1 MKAWNKLRAAG
12 VFAVLLT
19 MVLTSGGCGRS
30 EKKGQIIVTPTPTVS
45 DGGKVSKT
53 PKEQAMDAYREI
65 LTAAPAIAGAQDI
78 LADITLRYEQNL
90 EMFGDHVERYAYY
103 DLNRDEIPELIALS
117 VVNAR
122 WTPVSVYTYAD
133 GKAVLLEDP
142 SDPEAHG
149 TFEQSSL
156 SNGAYLLYFC
166 KENHI
171 HNVWRGVDP
180 FGGAAEENH
189 AYELAGTELKEVA
202 CDLSE
207 DSPSVPFDD
216 IAENNA
222 AKERDIPAP
231 TPEPKKEIRIDYY
244 RLPEVYSKF
253 LSEEEIS
260 FYRKLVTAWLNYE
273 PKVPYDD
280 YDKQIN
286 HVWGMI
292 QECFFLAYGDFDEE
306 KGFTVDD
313 RYVYFPYVSK
323 SKEEHDRIIAEFEER
338 VQTFFQ
344 GISEQE
350 EGYELARHIY
360 INYNKTIAYDYD
372 VSESGNHTF
381 ENSSGYTAIMKGTG
395 VCSSFAKGYT
405 FLARLAGLEAFD
417 VSGIGYPAAHEWG
430 ALKIGDKYYFAD
442 PTWDYTSDPLR
453 YRYFCFGLDQR
464 EADGYPEDKMSL
476 CCCGDFKM
484 SDYVTIE
491 RKGYE

>member
-1 MKAWNKLRAAG
+1 MRAAG

-45 DGGKVSKT
+45 DGGKVSKS

-171 HNVWRGVDP
+171 HNVWRGSRP
-180 FGGAAEENH
+180 S
-189 AYELAGTELKEVA
+189 T
-202 CDLSE
+202 
-207 DSPSVPFDD
+207 SPESV
-216 IAENNA
+216 I
-222 AKERDIPAP
+222 
-231 TPEPKKEIRIDYY
+231 
-244 RLPEVYSKF
+244 LP
-253 LSEEEIS
+253 
-260 FYRKLVTAWLNYE
+260 R
-273 PKVPYDD
+273 
-280 YDKQIN
+280 
-286 HVWGMI
+286 M
-292 QECFFLAYGDFDEE
+292 
-306 KGFTVDD
+306 
-313 RYVYFPYVSK
+313 
-323 SKEEHDRIIAEFEER
+323 
-338 VQTFFQ
+338 
-344 GISEQE
+344 
-350 EGYELARHIY
+350 
-360 INYNKTIAYDYD
+360 
-372 VSESGNHTF
+372 SG
-381 ENSSGYTAIMKGTG
+381 
-395 VCSSFAKGYT
+395 
-405 FLARLAGLEAFD
+405 
-417 VSGIGYPAAHEWG
+417 G

-442 PTWDYTSDPLR
+442 PTWDYTSDPLL